1 VISQRKAPNTAR
13 RSEPTR
19 HAILNAALDLVGE
32 VGYARLSIEGIAA
45 RAGAGKQTIYRWW
58 PSKGA
63 VLFDALLMQSE
74 NENNEPMDLPDTGD
88 LEADLKNVLRATVI
102 ELNNPRY
109 SEPMRALAVEML
121 IDQRLADDYAERL
134 DKPIR
139 ELKRRRLRSARNA
152 GQLADDVDLDIAVDL
167 VWGPLRNRWLYRE
180 GPITAAFTDRLIE
193 TVLTGLTPH
202 QRKESDDRGDA

>member
-1 VISQRKAPNTAR
+1 VAAVTSQRKAPNTAR
-13 RSEPTR
+13 RSEPAR

-32 VGYARLSIEGIAA
+32 VGYARLSIEAIAA

-63 VLFDALLMQSE
+63 VLLDALLMLSE

-88 LEADLKNVLRATVI
+88 VEADLKNVLRATVI

-109 SEPMRALAVEML
+109 SEPMRALAAEML
-121 IDQRLADDYAERL
+121 VDEKLAADYAERL
-134 DKPIR
+134 EEPMR
-139 ELKRRRLRSARNA
+139 ELKRRRLRSAQDA
-152 GQLADDVDLDIAVDL
+152 GQLAADLDLDIAIDL

-180 GPITAAFTDRLIE
+180 GPITAAYTDRLIE
-193 TVLTGLTPH
+193 TVLTGATPCP
-202 QRKESDDRGDA
+202 RDA